1 MHILLARRN
10 GKWTHAV
17 GSYSPIICARNSRV
31 GGDALLSD
39 KSARLDRVRRAARRR
54 LRGRHQWRLLIL
66 PSCVF
71 EMRCV
76 AWCSK
81 IRTDGGRAGATTAA
95 LVRTGPSSS
104 DAEAVTRC
112 RLRDAN
118 SAAARPASQGLQHK
132 TCNARPARPS
142 AIDGG
147 GARSPSHRRRGLE
160 RPASTTARPN
170 AVPS

>member
-54 LRGRHQWRLLIL
+54 SRGRHQRRLLIL

-118 SAAARPASQGLQHK
+118 SAAARPASPDLQGLPQ
-132 TCNARPARPS
+132 S
-142 AIDGG
+142 G
-147 GARSPSHRRRGLE
+147 GARSRSHRSRRLE
-160 RPASTTARPN
+160 RPRVNHGPPN